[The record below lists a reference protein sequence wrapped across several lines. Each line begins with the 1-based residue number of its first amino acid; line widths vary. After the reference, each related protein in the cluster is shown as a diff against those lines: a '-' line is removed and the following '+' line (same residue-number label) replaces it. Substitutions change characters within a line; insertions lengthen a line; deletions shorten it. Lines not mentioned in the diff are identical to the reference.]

1 MNLREGIKKILKES
15 EEHDW
20 AINIVQDI
28 QKKIEDKYRY
38 VFIKD
43 LNGRGFSQ
51 TFKTMAEL
59 IEEYGDWVN
68 VDWHEIEEKLDQITD
83 IDIIRWNDPTFT
95 GWYKSRRIMIKAAQ
109 DPDNRWGYHF
119 YVQKLLR
126 NPK

>member
-43 LNGRGFSQ
+43 LNGQGFSQ
-51 TFKTMAEL
+51 TFKTMDEL

-68 VDWHEIEEKLDQITD
+68 VDWSEVKTKLDQITD
-83 IDIIRWNDPTFT
+83 VDIIRWNDPTFT
-95 GWYKSRRIMIKAAQ
+95 GWYKSRRIMIKSAQ

-126 NPK
+126 NPE

>member
-15 EEHDW
+15 EEHNW

-68 VDWHEIEEKLDQITD
+68 VDWYEI
-83 IDIIRWNDPTFT
+83 
-95 GWYKSRRIMIKAAQ
+95 
-109 DPDNRWGYHF
+109 
-119 YVQKLLR
+119 
-126 NPK
+126 